1 MHCRNIA
8 IKSMFA
14 APIQRG
20 LAGLFSGHVL
30 GPVGPG
36 TFGAMFPFLPP
47 PIRDH
52 LQDSYWTALAP

>member
-1 MHCRNIA
+1 MIE
-8 IKSMFA
+8 
-14 APIQRG
+14 RG

-36 TFGAMFPFLPP
+36 TFGVLFPLLPT

-52 LQDSYWTALAP
+52 LQDSYWKALTP